1 MPADAYL
8 EGEVSLPTGSICA
21 ERAAIANVAITVT
34 RCHKVVPF
42 SYSQASA
49 MRCYAFEART
59 LYPGI
64 MRKQMKADTSVSWG
78 RAGPGR
84 AVSCEPKC
92 YSIQCQGIAVL
103 DVPATVAVLLAL

>member
-64 MRKQMKADTSVSWG
+64 MRKQMKGGYLGVLGPG
-78 RAGPGR
+78 RAGPSPASRSVTPYNVKGLP
-84 AVSCEPKC
+84 S
-92 YSIQCQGIAVL
+92 STS
-103 DVPATVAVLLAL
+103 PATVAVLLAL